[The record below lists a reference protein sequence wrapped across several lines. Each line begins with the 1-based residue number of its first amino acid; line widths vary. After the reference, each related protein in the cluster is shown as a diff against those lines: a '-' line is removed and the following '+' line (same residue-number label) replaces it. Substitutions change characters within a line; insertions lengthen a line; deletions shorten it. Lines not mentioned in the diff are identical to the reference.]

1 MIIPDEEGRL
11 HVDATHADELV
22 SDEEAEHSIEIIK
35 TSEKKSGKM
44 CEVNIDTICENF
56 EDGDIVTLDAL
67 KKKRLAPSS
76 AGRLKILARGIMTK
90 NNITVI
96 ADKFSL
102 SAVKMITLAGG
113 HAEQQK

>member
-1 MIIPDEEGRL
+1 MIVPDEEGRL
-11 HVDATHADELV
+11 HVDAIHADELV
-22 SDEEAEHSIEIIK
+22 SDEEAEQSIELIK
-35 TSEKKSGKM
+35 ASAKKSGKM
-44 CEVNIDTICENF
+44 CEINVDTICENF
-56 EDGDIVTLDAL
+56 EDGDVVTLDAL
-67 KKKRLAPSS
+67 KKKRLIPSN
-76 AGRLKILARGIMTK
+76 AGRLKILARGVMTK